1 MLNRGF
7 VWIAQN
13 NSTTD
18 YIELSRLLAKSIKK
32 YNPDI
37 TMILITH
44 RLSSLNICDEI
55 VVLMKDQVILKN
67 KKDTNLKQLEKILEG
82 IDVKKYD

>member
-1 MLNRGF
+1 
-7 VWIAQN
+7 
-13 NSTTD
+13 
-18 YIELSRLLAKSIKK
+18 
-32 YNPDI
+32 
-37 TMILITH
+37 MILITH